1 MLTPEPT
8 AGLLLAVGRGDRDAL
23 AALYRE
29 VAPHLFALAV
39 RITRQASIAEEVVQ
53 DVFVAVAR
61 KAQSYDPS
69 RGTAMAWLATITR
82 NRALDLTTR
91 ARRTTALDD
100 ARTGRLVDSDPDAF
114 ERLAA
119 TEAGRRLRTCLE
131 ALPETQRRAIVL
143 AFFDGA
149 THEEVAARLA
159 SPLGTVKSW
168 VRRAL
173 IRLRDCLGHD

>member
-69 RGTAMAWLATITR
+69 RGTAMAWLPPITR
-82 NRALDLTTR
+82 HRAPDLTPP
-91 ARRTTALDD
+91 ARRPTPPDA
-100 ARTGRLVDSDPDAF
+100 ARTRPPRDRDP
-114 ERLAA
+114 
-119 TEAGRRLRTCLE
+119 
-131 ALPETQRRAIVL
+131 
-143 AFFDGA
+143 
-149 THEEVAARLA
+149 
-159 SPLGTVKSW
+159 
-168 VRRAL
+168 
-173 IRLRDCLGHD
+173 

>member
-69 RGTAMAWLATITR
+69 RGTATAWLATITR
-82 NRALDLTTR
+82 HPALDR
-91 ARRTTALDD
+91 AA
-100 ARTGRLVDSDPDAF
+100 GRQRS
-114 ERLAA
+114 
-119 TEAGRRLRTCLE
+119 RRLR
-131 ALPETQRRAIVL
+131 AAGRDRGRPAPADLPRGTARDPTARHRAGVFRRRDPRGGRGTPGEPARHGQEL
-143 AFFDGA
+143 GA
-149 THEEVAARLA
+149 ARVDPAARL
-159 SPLGTVKSW
+159 SRP
-168 VRRAL
+168 
-173 IRLRDCLGHD
+173 